1 MSEYQLQNS
10 VEKLIGESR
19 KDPGLL
25 GRALLGVNRG
35 TLLFDEVEKA
45 HPLVLDLLLQILEEG
60 RVTLATGEVVD
71 LCGFYIVL
79 TSNIGSEE
87 TMRMENAPFASVER
101 TAMMR
106 VSERLRPELIGR
118 LNEILVFARLGYEAQ
133 REICLQMVANE
144 VAHLE
149 ALGYRIEATEEMIE
163 MLVRQ
168 GYHRTLGARPMR
180 RAVERFLQEMVSER
194 IFRETPCA

>member
-1 MSEYQLQNS
+1 
-10 VEKLIGESR
+10 
-19 KDPGLL
+19 
-25 GRALLGVNRG
+25 
-35 TLLFDEVEKA
+35 
-45 HPLVLDLLLQILEEG
+45 
-60 RVTLATGEVVD
+60 
-71 LCGFYIVL
+71 
-79 TSNIGSEE
+79 
-87 TMRMENAPFASVER
+87 
-101 TAMMR
+101 
-106 VSERLRPELIGR
+106 
-118 LNEILVFARLGYEAQ
+118 
-133 REICLQMVANE
+133 